1 MISAIVRID
10 ADLIQVSRRIM
21 PATLIYRMVI
31 LNPRYTFNYAKTDR
45 GRQLDN
51 RGAAAPPAPQL
62 KTESAQSHKHS
73 LTISCD

>member
-31 LNPRYTFNYAKTDR
+31 LNPQYTFNYAKTDR

-51 RGAAAPPAPQL
+51 LGAAAPPAPHHFRLEPPQVNS
-62 KTESAQSHKHS
+62 T
-73 LTISCD
+73 